1 MEAQC
6 KQIGMDINFTSS
18 LLIASTGYES
28 FSKPWEN
35 PFAEGS
41 TRNPMLFVFH
51 RALALSAIVR
61 KACAKPSE
69 TLPTAPVFF
78 GSQLRGDHCLGLV
91 SELGAEVNRGDWREE
106 GTGGSGVMEE
116 ETVTGDV

>member
-1 MEAQC
+1 
-6 KQIGMDINFTSS
+6 
-18 LLIASTGYES
+18 
-28 FSKPWEN
+28 
-35 PFAEGS
+35 
-41 TRNPMLFVFH
+41 MLFVFH

-61 KACAKPSE
+61 KACGKPSE
-69 TLPTAPVFF
+69 TLSTAPVFF